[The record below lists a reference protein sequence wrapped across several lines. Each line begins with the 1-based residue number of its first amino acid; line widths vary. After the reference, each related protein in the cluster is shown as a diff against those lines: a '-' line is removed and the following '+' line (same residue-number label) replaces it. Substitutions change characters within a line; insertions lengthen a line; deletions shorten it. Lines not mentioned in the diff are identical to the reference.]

1 MSTLQFS
8 FYIMPDY
15 NHGIFNGDG
24 LFEPDKLMEIYG
36 SNDADKSIMSLVTYF
51 SGPIK

>member
-1 MSTLQFS
+1 
-8 FYIMPDY
+8 MPDY